1 MQTTD
6 YISCNRLGCYNRFNS
21 GAMIQ
26 AKLIG
31 GEHDGRIVMTH
42 PRCSFYSTFGK
53 HGTVVYEST
62 GLINESRQTIYLYI
76 P

>member
-1 MQTTD
+1 
-6 YISCNRLGCYNRFNS
+6 
-21 GAMIQ
+21 MIQ

>member
-1 MQTTD
+1 
-6 YISCNRLGCYNRFNS
+6 
-21 GAMIQ
+21 MIQ

-42 PRCSFYSTFGK
+42 PLITLYSTFGK
-53 HGTVVYEST
+53 HGTVVYKST